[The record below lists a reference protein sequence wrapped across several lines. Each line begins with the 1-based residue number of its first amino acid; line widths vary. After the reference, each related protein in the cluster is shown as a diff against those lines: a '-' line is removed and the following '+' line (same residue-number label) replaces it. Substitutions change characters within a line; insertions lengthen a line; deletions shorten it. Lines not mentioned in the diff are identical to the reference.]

1 MVLNNQT
8 PTRNDKVIDL
18 SIVTGSLSQNISNW
32 KVQEEAYLNTD
43 HKLITFQLG
52 EKETWKAEER
62 WDFKNANWLTWE
74 KETSERLQSWI
85 EQQTNSSVD
94 VMYAS
99 LVETLLSCAENVIPK
114 KKICPHSKGYWSP
127 ELNELN
133 KKFKQAKRKFQVR
146 SDPANERA
154 VSISRQAFQETIEKA
169 KTAYLDLLTH
179 ELDPRKPEKFWKIIN
194 KHRSDE
200 SKCAVQPIV
209 KEDLSLAVSD
219 VEIFQEMKQ
228 KYGKETLEVKEKCHT
243 HYYQIENQV
252 ETIENDERMSLVRDP
267 HTMENSDITLD
278 EVESVLKE
286 FDKNSAPCPEE
297 RIFGS
302 LEGWSTPKGIQQ
314 QHSWKTLDI
323 LEGVHNR
330 QKILPKGCMATVNS
344 YRGGGNL
351 ARTIYNR
358 MLEDQKHKTD
368 NHHYWYSVDHSRLPE
383 WMCDHFV
390 QLSEDSETRD
400 FLENCYEKSDWVVTQ
415 IYHSLAKAFLS
426 WFMETT
432 SINGLL
438 GRGSMF
444 VFSRSHFQQLLGV
457 SADWR
462 ASNLLDLGAGDG
474 KVTEKMASF
483 FSKVYV
489 TETSPTMVS
498 RLQEK
503 QYRVLGIDQWD
514 NGSLQYDVISCLN
527 LLDRCDRP
535 MSILRSMRRVL
546 APGGRVIV
554 AVVIPFSPFVE
565 FGSSNNKPTERLNI
579 DGATFE
585 AQCESMVRD
594 VFRPA
599 GFSLLHFSRVPYL
612 CEGDLHSSFYVLNDT
627 VFVLTADDHG

>member
-1 MVLNNQT
+1 
-8 PTRNDKVIDL
+8 
-18 SIVTGSLSQNISNW
+18 
-32 KVQEEAYLNTD
+32 
-43 HKLITFQLG
+43 
-52 EKETWKAEER
+52 
-62 WDFKNANWLTWE
+62 
-74 KETSERLQSWI
+74 
-85 EQQTNSSVD
+85 
-94 VMYAS
+94 
-99 LVETLLSCAENVIPK
+99 
-114 KKICPHSKGYWSP
+114 
-127 ELNELN
+127 
-133 KKFKQAKRKFQVR
+133 
-146 SDPANERA
+146 
-154 VSISRQAFQETIEKA
+154 
-169 KTAYLDLLTH
+169 
-179 ELDPRKPEKFWKIIN
+179 
-194 KHRSDE
+194 
-200 SKCAVQPIV
+200 
-209 KEDLSLAVSD
+209 
-219 VEIFQEMKQ
+219 
-228 KYGKETLEVKEKCHT
+228 
-243 HYYQIENQV
+243 
-252 ETIENDERMSLVRDP
+252 
-267 HTMENSDITLD
+267 
-278 EVESVLKE
+278 
-286 FDKNSAPCPEE
+286 
-297 RIFGS
+297 
-302 LEGWSTPKGIQQ
+302 
-314 QHSWKTLDI
+314 
-323 LEGVHNR
+323 
-330 QKILPKGCMATVNS
+330 
-344 YRGGGNL
+344 
-351 ARTIYNR
+351 
-358 MLEDQKHKTD
+358 
-368 NHHYWYSVDHSRLPE
+368 WYSVDHSRLPE

-426 WFMETT
+426 W
-432 SINGLL
+432 LL

-546 APGGRVIV
+546 APGGR
-554 AVVIPFSPFVE
+554 
-565 FGSSNNKPTERLNI
+565 PTERLNI

-627 VFVLTADDHG
+627 VFVLTADDH